1 MFVSL
6 SQQTEKM
13 GERMNSAM
21 NHRRGGV
28 LRKMIGGTVPVI
40 SGFAA
45 RLVREPLTSKN
56 FQFSQGKIALLWDFL
71 YIFAAEL
78 AI

>member
-1 MFVSL
+1 
-6 SQQTEKM
+6 
-13 GERMNSAM
+13 
-21 NHRRGGV
+21 
-28 LRKMIGGTVPVI
+28 MIEIHATC
-40 SGFAA
+40 
-45 RLVREPLTSKN
+45 TSKN

>member
-1 MFVSL
+1 MRYSDLKIFRFDFVSL
-6 SQQTEKM
+6 YCLIYKIAHNLS
-13 GERMNSAM
+13 
-21 NHRRGGV
+21 
-28 LRKMIGGTVPVI
+28 L
-40 SGFAA
+40 GFAA

>member
-1 MFVSL
+1 
-6 SQQTEKM
+6 
-13 GERMNSAM
+13 
-21 NHRRGGV
+21 
-28 LRKMIGGTVPVI
+28 MIGGTVPVI

-56 FQFSQGKIALLWDFL
+56 FQFSQGKIALLWVFL

>member
-1 MFVSL
+1 MTDLFL
-6 SQQTEKM
+6 CLLQYE
-13 GERMNSAM
+13 GR
-21 NHRRGGV
+21 
-28 LRKMIGGTVPVI
+28 
-40 SGFAA
+40 A